1 MENRNMMVESQ
12 EAEPERPPSLFIV
25 HETNRSGAPFG
36 VYSASC
42 ASCLVNKF
50 HMPVSILMTIPYRG
64 DLAWVL
70 RTSLQKHAVQPGL
83 PWFDLCI
90 EDFLTHLGVVI
101 ADEFEEQQSVRYA
114 EMDIGS

>member
-1 MENRNMMVESQ
+1 MENRSMMAESQ

-50 HMPVSILMTIPYRG
+50 QMPVSVLMTIPHRG
-64 DLAWVL
+64 DLACVL
-70 RTSLQKHAVQPGL
+70 RISLQEHAVQPGL

-101 ADEFEEQQSVRYA
+101 ADDFDEQQLVRYA

>member
-1 MENRNMMVESQ
+1 MENSSTMAESQ
-12 EAEPERPPSLFIV
+12 GPEPKSPPSLFV
-25 HETNRSGAPFG
+25 VYETNRSGAPFG

-50 HMPVSILMTIPYRG
+50 HMPVSVLMTIPYRG
-64 DLAWVL
+64 DLTWVL

-101 ADEFEEQQSVRYA
+101 ADDFEVQQGVRYA